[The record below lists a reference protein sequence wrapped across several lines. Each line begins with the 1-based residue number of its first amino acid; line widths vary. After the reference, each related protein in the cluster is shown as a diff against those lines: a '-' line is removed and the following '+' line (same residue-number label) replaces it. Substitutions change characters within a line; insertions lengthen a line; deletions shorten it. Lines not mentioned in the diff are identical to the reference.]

1 MAVRRDP
8 SRGKEPPV
16 KIRTGTTRG
25 AQGLPEPAWLGPAL
39 ELAADPQATLSEFVV
54 SAGLTAPSTSSGVV
68 LEQLRGRV
76 VGSGRSGPGLPG
88 AGDRETAGEPPR
100 ANRPG
105 ISHFSRPNPILPSG
119 ADVASAGSIS
129 SLKEG
134 HPAENVGRPVRT
146 PRHRAGR
153 GSGLCAPWRA

>member
-88 AGDRETAGEPPR
+88 SRDRKAPGER
-100 ANRPG
+100 A
-105 ISHFSRPNPILPSG
+105 RPNRSRVRNESAKACRRRRENGPDARP
-119 ADVASAGSIS
+119 ADLV
-129 SLKEG
+129 
-134 HPAENVGRPVRT
+134 
-146 PRHRAGR
+146 
-153 GSGLCAPWRA
+153 